1 MNLGFASPGTLPAAV
16 LPDDAVALQGLSVY
30 RFASAGY
37 ATRGTDTPAHTLY
50 PPRLLGDVEIG
61 QSAIDAVGLG
71 GRVSIT
77 IGDIDVWNGDRGLAD
92 PARYGTSDGRTVTIR
107 TAVVLDSRASDV
119 GTPLANTSVAW
130 AGIVRS
136 ITDAENQRIRLSV
149 VDIAERLATPLQT
162 TRYGGTGGMDG
173 PAALKD
179 KPKPVA
185 LGRLYNISPVAL
197 GNIDL
202 GDGALPTYQTHW
214 RAVVAHDAVR
224 IRGVAQTAVG
234 TAPSVGQFRDWPA
247 QGAFQIG
254 STPDGAVTADVRG
267 DNTPVYVSS
276 IGGIIRRLVQSLGP
290 LFADTDISSDAF
302 AFADTDIPGEI
313 GWYRGATDTTAA
325 SGVEEILAGSG
336 AILSGGRGGL
346 LRLFDPLAI
355 DAAQFVLQAPF
366 LISLE
371 PGQLPAGLRPL
382 PRAVAVEWRRNWSPS
397 TDLAGS
403 VADTERAQLQ
413 GTFSG
418 PARAASVAITARVAQ
433 QREMRL
439 PGLYWAEADALAR
452 AVKWRAWLEAGPRV
466 FQATTDR
473 YLGQIECGDIG
484 TLIYPAYG
492 LEAGALCVVVGWREA
507 LAGRRL
513 TLTVATLPEG

>member
-1 MNLGFASPGTLPAAV
+1 MNLAFASPGTLAPAV
-16 LPDDAVALQGLSVY
+16 LPDDAVALQGLSLY

-50 PPRLLGDVEIG
+50 PPRLIGDVEIG

-77 IGDIDVWNGDRGLAD
+77 VGDIDLWNADRALAD

-107 TAVVLDSRASDV
+107 TADVLDPRASDA
-119 GTPLANTSVAW
+119 GTSLASSKLAW

-136 ITDAENQRIRLSV
+136 IDEADSQRIRLSV

-173 PAALKD
+173 PAGLKG

-185 LGRLYNISPVAL
+185 LGRLYNVDPVPL

-202 GDGALPTYQTHW
+202 GDGSLPTYQTHW

-234 TAPSVGQFRDWPA
+234 SVPSVGQYRDWPA

-267 DNTPVYVSS
+267 DTTPVYASS

-290 LFADTDISSDAF
+290 LFADAEISADAF
-302 AFADTDIPGEI
+302 AFGDTDIPGEM
-313 GWYRGATDTTAA
+313 GWYRNATDTTAA
-325 SGVEEILAGSG
+325 SAVEEILAGSG
-336 AILSGGRGGL
+336 AILAGGRGGL
-346 LRLFDPLAI
+346 LRLFDPLAS
-355 DAAQFVLQAPF
+355 DAAQFTLQAPH
-366 LISLE
+366 LLALAPQSV
-371 PGQLPAGLRPL
+371 PAGLRPL
-382 PRAVAVEWRRNWSPS
+382 PRAVAVDWRRNWAPS
-397 TDLAGS
+397 SDLAGS
-403 VADTERAQLQ
+403 VPDTERAQLAAAA
-413 GTFSG
+413 SG
-418 PARAASVAITARVAQ
+418 PARAESVAITARVAQ

-439 PGLYWAEADALAR
+439 AGLYWSEADALAR
-452 AVKWRAWLEAGPRV
+452 AQKWRAWLEAGPRV

-484 TLIYPAYG
+484 RLVFPAYG
-492 LEAGALCVVVGWREA
+492 LDTGARVVVVGWREA
-507 LAGRRL
+507 LAARRL
-513 TLTVATLPEG
+513 TLTLITLPEA